1 MAVKKRIYA
10 FIESK
15 GIPVK
20 RFEELCGLSNG
31 YISSMRKGFG
41 KDKLNNVLKMFPELN
56 RDWLIYGEGEML
68 KPTTGNTVSVGTAQ
82 QSTVVGGNYYGTPT
96 RTYEAQSTNNDTE
109 QVPVVPV
116 TIVKQADID
125 TLDYLRNNM
134 SQVEISSVNVDDM
147 QLTFWLPMPDDNME
161 PEIRKGDR
169 LGLWAYPEGRTN
181 PIPGKI
187 YAVET
192 YSNGFIV
199 RYLFITPEGDYL
211 MRSQNPELFPDFI
224 VRKDDVMRVYKKLIM
239 VRI

>member
-41 KDKLNNVLKMFPELN
+41 KDKLNNVLSVFPELN

-68 KPTTGNTVSVGTAQ
+68 KSTGNTVSVGTANS
-82 QSTVVGGNYYGTPT
+82 STVVGGNYYGGMVAAPHTTEVP
-96 RTYEAQSTNNDTE
+96 YAE
-109 QVPVVPV
+109 QVPVVPA
-116 TIVKQADID
+116 TIAKQPELD
-125 TLDYLRNNM
+125 TITYLRNNM
-134 SQVEISSVNVDDM
+134 ESVEISSVRVDDTK
-147 QLTFWLPMPDDNME
+147 LTLWLPMPDESMS
-161 PEIRKGDR
+161 PEICKGDR
-169 LGLWAYPEGRTN
+169 LGLWAYPKGNEN

-187 YAVET
+187 YAVDT
-192 YSNGFIV
+192 CSNGFIV
-199 RYLFITPEGDYL
+199 RYLFITPNGDYL
-211 MRSQNPELFPDFI
+211 MRSKNPEMFPDFI
-224 VRKDDVMRVYKKLIM
+224 IKKDDVIAVYKKMIM

>member
-1 MAVKKRIYA
+1 MAKNQELKSLIGRIKFIHGLTQAQIADELSVKSTY
-10 FIESK
+10 
-15 GIPVK
+15 
-20 RFEELCGLSNG
+20 LSDMVNG
-31 YISSMRKGFG
+31 RVPFSEKFRENLLG
-41 KDKLNNVLKMFPELN
+41 VFPDAVE
-56 RDWLIYGEGEML
+56 
-68 KPTTGNTVSVGTAQ
+68 PTGNTVTVGTAQ

-96 RTYEAQSTNNDTE
+96 RTHEEAQPIEAE
-109 QVPVVPV
+109 QIPVVPV
-116 TIVKQADID
+116 TIAKQADVD

-169 LGLWAYPEGRTN
+169 LGLWAYPDGKAN

>member
-1 MAVKKRIYA
+1 MR
-10 FIESK
+10 FIESQGLK
-15 GIPVK
+15 K
-20 RFEELCGLSNG
+20 ATFERLCGLSNG
-31 YISSMRKGFG
+31 AVDKMGENTRRKTIDAISNTFPT
-41 KDKLNNVLKMFPELN
+41 LNTT
-56 RDWLIYGEGEML
+56 WLLTGEGEML
-68 KPTTGNTVSVGTAQ
+68 KQPTGNTVTVGTAQ

-96 RTYEAQSTNNDTE
+96 RTHEEAQPIEAE
-109 QVPVVPV
+109 QIPVVPV
-116 TIVKQADID
+116 TIAKQADVD

-169 LGLWAYPEGRTN
+169 LGLWAYPDGKAN